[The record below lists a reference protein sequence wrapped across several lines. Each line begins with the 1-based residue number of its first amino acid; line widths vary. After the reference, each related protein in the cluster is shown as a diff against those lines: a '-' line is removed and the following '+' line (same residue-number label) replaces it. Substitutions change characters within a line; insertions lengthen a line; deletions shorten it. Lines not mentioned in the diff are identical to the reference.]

1 MTTDSPLS
9 RSMFA
14 RVVACPRDLRIRR
27 GWVRLL
33 TTIGLVGFVARPGAA
48 QEIPKSQHATVSQEV
63 AHTEITVVYD
73 RPVARGRPL
82 FGALVPWG
90 QVWTPGANVATTLEV
105 SRNVQINGAAL
116 PAGKYSVW
124 AIPDTA
130 RWTIIFNRVAVAFH
144 LNYPA
149 GKDVLRVAATPR
161 AGPHME
167 TLAFYFPV
175 ADSTHAELDLHWGE
189 TVVPLLIEAP

>member
-1 MTTDSPLS
+1 MPPRVAS
-9 RSMFA
+9 R
-14 RVVACPRDLRIRR
+14 PRDRCVHRQCA
-27 GWVRLL
+27 RLVV
-33 TTIGLVGFVARPGAA
+33 TIGAAALTAGSGSA
-48 QEIPKSQHATVSQEV
+48 QEIPKSQHASVSQTV

-90 QVWTPGANVATTLEV
+90 EVWTPGANVATTLEV
-105 SRNVQINGAAL
+105 SRNVQVNGAAL

-124 AIPDTA
+124 AIPDATQ
-130 RWTIIFNRVAVAFH
+130 WTIIFNRVANAFH
-144 LNYPA
+144 LNYPS
-149 GKDVLRVAATPR
+149 GKDVLRVTATPHT
-161 AGPHME
+161 GPHME

-189 TVVPLLIEAP
+189 TIVPLTIEAP